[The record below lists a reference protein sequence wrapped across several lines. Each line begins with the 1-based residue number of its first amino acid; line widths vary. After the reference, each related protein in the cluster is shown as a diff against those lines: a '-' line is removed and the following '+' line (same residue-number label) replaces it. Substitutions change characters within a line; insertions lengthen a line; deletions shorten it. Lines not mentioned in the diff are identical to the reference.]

1 MRIQA
6 LGAALLLSWTAG
18 TLAAEEE
25 KPAPTLTFAMHGFVS
40 GSVYTQDASLGPSE
54 GQQALF
60 TNAQTATLKQPNQDR
75 MILGGDV
82 RQSRFNFSV
91 AGPNLPGFGN
101 AVPRGVLEI
110 DFFGGFGSGNYGD
123 VSLSPRLRLAYAE
136 LDWGGGN
143 RIQFG
148 QNLDLIFTIAPA
160 SLAHIAFPYSYGAG
174 NIGWRRPG
182 IFGWHTIGDKKGLNF
197 EFAWEVGRSQ
207 WTDSGATACT
217 VSGATASGTASPA
230 CASGAI
236 NGIGQNTVGVGGD
249 PYGFSLGEASGL
261 PAVEARAMLS
271 SGSDWQIFTTGHWQ
285 RADRTGVG
293 AGPTT
298 NAIGVSSDIDTVALN
313 AGAKMK
319 AGPLSLAAIG
329 FVGKNLAPLVGQF
342 LQFQGNGFGDVH
354 DKGGWVQAGLNF
366 TKQLSLWGFVGCEL
380 PNEAEA
386 ITAGFT
392 KLRNITTTGMLQ
404 YRDSVKVNNI
414 ASDYAIA
421 FEWIHYNTRT
431 RTYSATAPGG
441 FDPTLSGDIGGNQWI
456 VSGNYYF

>member
-75 MILGGDV
+75 MIFGGDV

-91 AGPNLPGFGN
+91 AGPNLPAFGN
-101 AVPRGVLEI
+101 AVPRAVLEI

-123 VSLSPRLRLAYAE
+123 VSLSPRLRRTWAE

-143 RIQFG
+143 RIYFG
-148 QNLDLIFTIAPA
+148 QDNDLIFTIAPV

-182 IFGWHTIGDKKGLNF
+182 IWGNHTIGDKKGLNF

-207 WTDSGATACT
+207 WTDSGTASATCT
-217 VSGATASGTASPA
+217 VTATGTCTVTPV
-230 CASGAI
+230 G
-236 NGIGQNTVGVGGD
+236 NGIGQNTVGAGGD

-261 PAVEARAMLS
+261 PAVEARATLS
-271 SGSDWQIFTTGHWQ
+271 DGTNWQIFTTGHWQ

-313 AGAKMK
+313 AGGKIK

-354 DKGGWVQAGLNF
+354 DKGGWVQAGLNL
-366 TKQLSLWGFVGCEL
+366 TKQISVWGFVGAEL

-386 ITAGFT
+386 VTAGFT

-421 FEWIHYNTRT
+421 FEWIHFNTRT
-431 RTYSATAPGG
+431 RTYSATLPGG

-456 VSGNYYF
+456 LTGNYFF